1 MSTPST
7 LSVMVD
13 SVDGATVLT
22 PDGVLDSDTY
32 RWLRDDVVEAA
43 RGEPRA
49 VVVDVTR
56 LSVPT
61 DSSWSVFS
69 SARWYLDGWPNTP
82 IVLVS
87 EYPEVRAAF
96 RRTGAS
102 RSVAVY
108 PNVATALTSIR
119 RQNGKVHR
127 ATAALP
133 ADLSSLRRSRR
144 LVECWL
150 TAWAH
155 ADLIPVAQIIVTTL
169 VENVLQHTDSRP
181 GVRLQA
187 DGATVT
193 IAVDDASCA
202 QARLCES
209 DQRVGRPWGMW
220 IVNALCR
227 QWGNAPTRTG
237 KTVWVI
243 VGKENRI

>member
-1 MSTPST
+1 M
-7 LSVMVD
+7 D

-22 PDGVLDSDTY
+22 PDGVLDSGTY
-32 RWLRDDVVEAA
+32 RSLRDDVVEAA
-43 RGEPRA
+43 LGEPRA
-49 VVVDVTR
+49 VVVDVSR

-69 SARWYLDGWPNTP
+69 SARWHVDGWPNTP

-87 EYPEVRAAF
+87 KYPDVRAAF
-96 RRTGAS
+96 GRTAAS

-108 PNVATALTSIR
+108 PNIATALASLRLHDVKT
-119 RQNGKVHR
+119 HR

-155 ADLIPVAQIIVTTL
+155 ADLIPVAQVIVTTL

-193 IAVDDASCA
+193 IAVDDASSA

-209 DQRVGRPWGMW
+209 GARVGHHWGMW
-220 IVNALCR
+220 IVHALCR

-243 VGKENRI
+243 VGKENHL